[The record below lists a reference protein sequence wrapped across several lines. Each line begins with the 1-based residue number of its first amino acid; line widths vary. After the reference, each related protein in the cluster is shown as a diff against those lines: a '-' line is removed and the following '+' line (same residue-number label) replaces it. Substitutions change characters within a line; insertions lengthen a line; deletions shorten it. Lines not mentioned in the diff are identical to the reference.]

1 MNADRMECPHS
12 GLACVSG
19 VSLVCWLACQWCVS
33 VVCWLA
39 YVSGVLAGLSVVCV
53 SGVLAGLCQ
62 WCVLAGLC
70 QWCVCWLVSCM
81 LDGLCQ
87 WCTGWLVSGV
97 CQWCVSVVCWLACV
111 RGVLAVNCQSVGII
125 GKAEIV
131 AQLALAGAGD
141 DKCQ

>member
-1 MNADRMECPHS
+1 M
-12 GLACVSG
+12 
-19 VSLVCWLACQWCVS
+19 S

-39 YVSGVLAGLSVVCV
+39 
-53 SGVLAGLCQ
+53 
-62 WCVLAGLC
+62 
-70 QWCVCWLVSCM
+70 
-81 LDGLCQ
+81 
-87 WCTGWLVSGV
+87 

-141 DKCQ
+141 VKCQ

>member
-33 VVCWLA
+33 VVCA
-39 YVSGVLAGLSVVCV
+39 
-53 SGVLAGLCQ
+53 
-62 WCVLAGLC
+62 
-70 QWCVCWLVSCM
+70 
-81 LDGLCQ
+81 
-87 WCTGWLVSGV
+87 GWLVSVVCLLACQLYVGWLV
-97 CQWCVSVVCWLACV
+97 SVVYWLACQWCVSVVCWLACV